1 MNRRGF
7 LAGVAGAAVRPSLAA
22 ATGFTA
28 HEVAVARHM
37 AAHDAMLAAC
47 RAYPDDED
55 VDRIAPYFDAESA
68 ALNNVARAPC
78 ANDAEFLKKL
88 EYLLRRETA
97 CQGGGPDEG
106 DPFATVLI
114 AVQNRVM
121 AG

>member
-37 AAHDAMLAAC
+37 AAHDAMKAATGL
-47 RAYPDDED
+47 DDD
-55 VDRIAPYFDAESA
+55 DYAIFVDAENA
-68 ALNNVARAPC
+68 ALHEVAQAPC
-78 ANDAEFLKKL
+78 VSDSEFLKKL